1 MSKSNIYSKVSLIC
15 LFLLFF
21 GMDASAQFQ
30 FCNPCKDSTKQE
42 NIFFTCTGDY
52 NPVCACDG
60 KTYRNDCAALNKYGF
75 YFCGFYSGMCGSFDI
90 DLNPTVIDASENTIN
105 IKAYMNKNGYMS
117 INVFNAYGR
126 TQFQGNF
133 PMSQNYFPGPT
144 LGAYNPL
151 SIDVRGWN
159 QGVYILEAIYGGE
172 RKVIKIIKSVSS
184 F

>member
-1 MSKSNIYSKVSLIC
+1 MSKLLQKLFALC
-15 LFLLFF
+15 LLLMISSSTLF
-21 GMDASAQFQ
+21 AQQ

-60 KTYRNDCAALNKYGF
+60 KTYRNDCFALNKYAF
-75 YFCGFYSGMCGSFDI
+75 FVCGYYNGICGNFDL
-90 DLNPTVIDASENTIN
+90 DLNPTVIDPSENTVN
-105 IKAYMNKNGYMS
+105 LKAYMGSNGFMS
-117 INVFNAYGR
+117 INIFNAYGR

-133 PMSQNYFPGPT
+133 PMAQNYFPGPT
-144 LGAYNPL
+144 LGAYNTV

-159 QGVYILEAIYGGE
+159 QGVYILEAIYDGE
-172 RKVIKIIKSVSS
+172 RKIIKFIKSQSN